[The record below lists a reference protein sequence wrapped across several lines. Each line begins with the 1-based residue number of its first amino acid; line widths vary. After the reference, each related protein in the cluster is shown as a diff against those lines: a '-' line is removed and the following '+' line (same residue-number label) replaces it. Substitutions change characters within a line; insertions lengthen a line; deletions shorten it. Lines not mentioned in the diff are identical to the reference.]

1 MIKIIHILADAV
13 IPEMVRQHRVFIP
26 LRCPVARRVGERP
39 LRQVVVGRCD
49 MCTEEPSGVAVVVIP
64 QLSLP
69 ADANQLSA
77 AVPGVVAVKLKN
89 AEVMAL

>member
-1 MIKIIHILADAV
+1 MVKILHILADAV
-13 IPEMVRQHRVFIP
+13 IREAFRQHRVSIP
-26 LRCPVARRVGERP
+26 FRCPVARRVGERP

-49 MCTEEPSGVAVVVIP
+49 MCAEEPPGVAILIIP
-64 QLSLP
+64 LLMLP
-69 ADANQLSA
+69 ADADKLSA